1 MSVAVEC
8 VLYNLGQ
15 MEFGGKPI
23 PATDELRNRLVELQ
37 EGRRVPL
44 VTFNCLE
51 TSWRPATRRYPQ
63 IVFTPRVDM
72 AVCRYNLDAIEIV
85 RLDLQQVGEPDL
97 KVVVPDSELTD
108 ARVFSFAQSEAER
121 LTIAKTYRQTLEDD
135 LSVLNSPDTPV
146 TLWGEYCQ
154 SQGLCRPA
162 DYTKEN
168 YDRIQSDPKLMKKVR
183 DQAKDSLKFFERN
196 GLPKDYLEAIT
207 EDERI
212 DRTAWYLAMYM
223 GEGQALRE
231 SRAIVLNF
239 EDGRVA
245 AWFQRGSDGKLP
257 ILTPVDP
264 TEFYIWRAA
273 CQANV
278 ANE

>member
-1 MSVAVEC
+1 MSVNIEAA
-8 VLYNLGQ
+8 LYNLGQ
-15 MEFGGKPI
+15 IEFGGKPI
-23 PATDELRNRLVELQ
+23 PATDELRNRIVELQ

-63 IVFTPRVDM
+63 IIFAPNVNL
-72 AVCRYNLDAIEIV
+72 AVCKYNLDAIEIV
-85 RLDLQQVGEPDL
+85 RLDLQQAGESDL

-108 ARVFSFAQSEAER
+108 TRVFSFAQSEAER
-121 LTIAKTYRQTLEDD
+121 LTIAKTYRQKLEDD
-135 LSVLNSPDTPV
+135 LSVLNSPTPV
-146 TLWGEYCQ
+146 TLWSEYCQ
-154 SQGLCRPA
+154 NQRLCKPA

-168 YDRIQSDPKLMKKVR
+168 YDRIQRDPKLMKKVR
-183 DQAKDSLKFFERN
+183 DQARDSLKFLERN
-196 GLPKDYLEAIT
+196 GLPKDYLDSIK

-223 GEGQALRE
+223 GEGQALME
-231 SRAIVLNF
+231 SQAIVLNF

-245 AWFQRGSDGKLP
+245 AWFQRGADGKLP

-264 TEFYIWRAA
+264 TEFYRWRAEY
-273 CQANV
+273 QANV
-278 ANE
+278 ANG